1 MKIPLQDTAE
11 TSGSVINQDGRK
23 CRYSLRPSLFSNEVQ
38 VAWNGPS
45 EQSKATKII
54 LEKTIEP
61 YLFREN

>member
-23 CRYSLRPSLFSNEVQ
+23 CRYSLTPSSFSNEV
-38 VAWNGPS
+38 ARNGPS
-45 EQSKATKII
+45 EQSKATEII